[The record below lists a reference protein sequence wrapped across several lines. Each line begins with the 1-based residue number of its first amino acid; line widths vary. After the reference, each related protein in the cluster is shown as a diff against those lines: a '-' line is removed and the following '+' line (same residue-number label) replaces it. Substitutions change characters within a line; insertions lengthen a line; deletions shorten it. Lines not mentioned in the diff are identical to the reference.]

1 MENEKIHNN
10 ANDMTIYF
18 FEQAKKMMHNSKM
31 YEDSKITPENIYQE
45 AHKANRNIL
54 LETMKYAHLNGSTI
68 LGVENILKLYELAL
82 SGKSCIIL
90 SEHLS
95 NLDVPSLFARFYDY
109 PDDKLKEIFEKF
121 IFIAGVKLNETAL
134 VKLFTEMF
142 TRIVIV
148 PIRSIE
154 NMMKDEKK
162 FKEEIE
168 IAKKINL
175 KATRKIFEMKNKGYI
190 FILYPA
196 GTRYRPWNPDTKRG
210 IKETTSYLN
219 SFDYFCCCSINGN
232 NMPPREHEDMTREP
246 VYRDVVVFNFG
257 EVMETKKFID
267 THILNNKLNVED
279 KEYVKQFIVDRVMEE
294 IDKLHNQAEE
304 YRKKY
309 LDNR

>member
-1 MENEKIHNN
+1 MDHNN
-10 ANDMTIYF
+10 KNDITLYF
-18 FEQAKKMMHNSKM
+18 FEQAKRMMHNSKM
-31 YEDSKITPENIYQE
+31 HEDSKITPENVFQP
-45 AHKANRNIL
+45 AHKANRDIL
-54 LETMKYAHLNGSTI
+54 LETMKYAHLEGSTI
-68 LGVENILKLYELAL
+68 IGVENILKLYELAN

-109 PDDKLKEIFEKF
+109 PDERLKEIFEKF
-121 IFIAGVKLNETAL
+121 IFIAGVKLNENPL

-154 NMMKDEKK
+154 KMLQEEDKY
-162 FKEEIE
+162 KEEIDLS
-168 IAKKINL
+168 KKINL
-175 KATRKIFEMKNKGYI
+175 KATRKIVEMRSKGYI
-190 FILYPA
+190 FVLYPA

-246 VYRDVVVFNFG
+246 VYKDVVVFNFG
-257 EVMETKKFID
+257 EVKDTKEFID
-267 THILNNKLNVED
+267 KEISTNKINTED
-279 KEYVKQFIVDRVMEE
+279 KEYVKQFIVDRIMEE
-294 IDKLHNQAEE
+294 IDKLHNNAEE

-309 LDNR
+309 LN

>member
-1 MENEKIHNN
+1 MEDFNLHNN
-10 ANDMTIYF
+10 SNDITLYF

-31 YEDSKITPENIYQE
+31 HEDSNITPENIFQE
-45 AHKANRNIL
+45 AHKTNREIL
-54 LETMKYAHLNGSTI
+54 FKTMKYAHLDGSTI
-68 LGVENILKLYELAL
+68 LGVENILNLYELSQ

-95 NLDVPSLFARFYDY
+95 NLDVPSLFTRFYDHLD
-109 PDDKLKEIFEKF
+109 PKLKEIFEKF
-121 IFIAGVKLNETAL
+121 IFIAGVKLNETPL

-154 NMMKDEKK
+154 NMLKEEEK
-162 FKEEIE
+162 FKKEIA

-175 KATRKIFEMKNKGYI
+175 KATRKIFEIKNKGYI

-257 EVMETKKFID
+257 KVTEAKTFIED
-267 THILNNKLNVED
+267 QISNNKIVTED
-279 KEYVKQFIVDRVMEE
+279 KEYVKQFIVDRIMEE
-294 IDKLHNQAEE
+294 IEKLHNEAEE

-309 LDNR
+309 LI